1 VAAKPPAP
9 APAPPS
15 RPPSNGGTGK
25 KGKNKKN
32 AGSGGG
38 RGGNSGNTTPTP
50 PAPSGTDAKVLASWP
65 TYVNPWQGHIAMY
78 PGPLPG
84 GFQRLQALMATPDYY
99 TAPGYMPGQQQ
110 QAPYQP
116 PAPAN

>member
-1 VAAKPPAP
+1 VAAKPPAL

-15 RPPSNGGTGK
+15 RPPSNGGIGK

-32 AGSGGG
+32 AGGGGG
-38 RGGNSGNTTPTP
+38 RGGNSDNTTPTP
-50 PAPSGTDAKVLASWP
+50 PAPSGTNTKVPASWP

-78 PGPLPG
+78 PGPLLG
-84 GFQRLQALMATPDYY
+84 GFQRPQALMAMPGYY

-110 QAPYQP
+110 Q
-116 PAPAN
+116 

>member
-1 VAAKPPAP
+1 MPT
-9 APAPPS
+9 PPS

-32 AGSGGG
+32 AGGGRG

-50 PAPSGTDAKVLASWP
+50 PAPSGTDAKVPASWP

-78 PGPLPG
+78 PGPLSG
-84 GFQRLQALMATPDYY
+84 GFQRPQALMA
-99 TAPGYMPGQQQ
+99 APGYYPALGYTPGQQQ
-110 QAPYQP
+110 
-116 PAPAN
+116 